1 MLVSTLVSPNK
12 EGQIERSVDIVLQ
25 KEWLS
30 PTHGIMFIFFILIY
44 FSAHSFIIVNILRQL
59 KHDAGGFSYKST
71 WTLQE
76 LFPLIILVVNV
87 ELNTHKN
94 REPRYAYEFENLAH
108 KKGYSVYH
116 SDITATKKKIKR

>member
-1 MLVSTLVSPNK
+1 MSYQWCNGDDSN
-12 EGQIERSVDIVLQ
+12 
-25 KEWLS
+25 
-30 PTHGIMFIFFILIY
+30 FFFFILVY

-87 ELNTHKN
+87 KLNTHKKY
-94 REPRYAYEFENLAH
+94 RTTIRFRIR
-108 KKGYSVYH
+108 KFGSQKGVLRLPFRHH
-116 SDITATKKKIKR
+116 SHQEKRLRDEE